1 MRESAVFLAVVLLMA
16 LAGAAI
22 GFCAGP
28 SKAGQFRQQ
37 SVRLPVTCHPYEADD
52 DPEGPPIRVYTTPDT
67 EYWLVTRLAGVT
79 TVLAKIPCSTLPRVV
94 QIGGAWPRGTV
105 FGCVFDICAEAIEQ

>member
-1 MRESAVFLAVVLLMA
+1 MRESAIFLAVVLLIA

-28 SKAGQFRQQ
+28 SKAMGVRYQ
-37 SVRLPVTCHPYEADD
+37 SVRLPVECHPYEADN
-52 DPEGPPIRVYTTPDT
+52 DPEGEPIRVYSQPDT
-67 EYWLVTRLAGVT
+67 EYWLVSRMAGVT

-94 QIGGAWPRGTV
+94 QIGGVWTAGEIL
-105 FGCVFDICAEAIEQ
+105 GCVLDVCEPAVRP